1 MMDNSERIRLRA
13 YEIWI
18 QQGQPEG
25 REFDHWQQA
34 RREVLGSQAENR
46 DENGEPEQAPAESQQ
61 SEGQQSEEKE
71 KLKESTELG

>member
-1 MMDNSERIRLRA
+1 MDNSERIRLRA

-46 DENGEPEQAPAESQQ
+46 DENEESQPEQKPAERQQ
-61 SEGQQSEEKE
+61 SDEE

>member
-1 MMDNSERIRLRA
+1 MDNSERIRLRA

-25 REFDHWQQA
+25 REFEHWQQA

-46 DENGEPEQAPAESQQ
+46 DENGDEQQ
-61 SEGQQSEEKE
+61 SSEEQKSEEE

>member
-1 MMDNSERIRLRA
+1 MDNAERIRLRA

-46 DENGEPEQAPAESQQ
+46 DENGEPEQAPAK
-61 SEGQQSEEKE
+61 QQSEEE

>member
-1 MMDNSERIRLRA
+1 MMDNAERIRLRA

-34 RREVLGSQAENR
+34 RREVLGSLAENR
-46 DENGEPEQAPAESQQ
+46 DENGEPEQPEQKSPERQQ
-61 SEGQQSEEKE
+61 TDAE